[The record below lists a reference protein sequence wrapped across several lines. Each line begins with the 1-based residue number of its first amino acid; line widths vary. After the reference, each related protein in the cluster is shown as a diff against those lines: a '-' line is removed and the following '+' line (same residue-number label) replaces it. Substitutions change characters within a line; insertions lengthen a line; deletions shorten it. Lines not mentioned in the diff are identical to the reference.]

1 MPKASKADNKQDPK
15 IVVAKRGRP
24 KSADE
29 LLSVRQ
35 IAGRVRRD
43 PRAIRML
50 LDGAGVQP
58 DSVAGGT
65 MRYRMSVVQPLL
77 DAAKSKLEDA
87 SGSVALKDQK
97 LMEEIRKLRI
107 ANDAKGR
114 KLVDRAVIEGELLKV
129 ATEQRN
135 ILRLKLENEW
145 PAKVAGLDVT
155 QARVY
160 GRRLSDEI
168 MLAFQSLHTLFSV

>member
-1 MPKASKADNKQDPK
+1 MDTTAGASA
-15 IVVAKRGRP
+15 G
-24 KSADE
+24 DE
-29 LLSVRQ
+29 LLSIAQ
-35 IAGRVRRD
+35 IARRSGRD
-43 PRAIRML
+43 PRTIKDML
-50 LDGAGVQP
+50 DAAGVKRVENHP
-58 DSVAGGT
+58 SPIA
-65 MRYRMSVVQPLL
+65 RYRMSVVKPLL
-77 DAAKSKLEDA
+77 DEHRAKMDAAA
-87 SGSVALKDQK
+87 GSVALRDQK

-168 MLAFQSLHTLFSV
+168 MVAFQGLHTLFTV